1 MDFGKVVPGP
11 GVGVA
16 KVGKLAKR
24 VELVLHE
31 KTIYTEPRQ
40 LDPQTVLVSPC
51 NRDGAPS
58 ERTAYTRADHQ
69 VPHGARL

>member
-51 NRDGAPS
+51 NRDGAPPNIQHI
-58 ERTAYTRADHQ
+58 RGDPQ
-69 VPHGARL
+69 VPHRARL